1 MLTELI
7 NNIYSRLEDEESK
20 YIFNLRLQ
28 LNLDK
33 NPMMIVFSYVKIKQ
47 LLFGAQ
53 ELTGK

>member
-28 LNLDK
+28 LNLD
-33 NPMMIVFSYVKIKQ
+33 Q
-47 LLFGAQ
+47 
-53 ELTGK
+53 